1 MARQDEILE
10 DAVEIELPSRH
21 QRVLILDALSRC
33 GLINTKRAELKNV
46 INLIDYHDRCYLM
59 HSRTANALL
68 NPKHDGRIFL
78 NEEEEDMLLKV
89 AYRLD
94 THSIC
99 RTVEEIPETEC
110 DKLFILSKDDAIYYT
125 IVPTWRNHGT
135 KTDKYK
141 PKSKYLRKHKGRS
154 KHTRAR
160 YKECRSI

>member
-1 MARQDEILE
+1 MAKQDEILE
-10 DAVEIELPSRH
+10 DAIEIELPSRH
-21 QRVLILDALSRC
+21 QRVLISDTLSRC

-46 INLIDYHDRCYLM
+46 INLIDYRDRYYLM
-59 HSRTANALL
+59 HTRTANALL

-89 AYRLD
+89 AYHLD

-99 RTVEEIPETEC
+99 RTVEEIPQTEC

-125 IVPTWRNHGT
+125 IVPTWRNHG
-135 KTDKYK
+135 KTSKYK
-141 PKSKYLRKHKGRS
+141 PKSKHLRRHKGRS

-160 YKECRSI
+160 YKECSSI